1 MAVEQAKTGLLRRV
15 EELRRDLA
23 QRDTAVLAAQSG
35 AVLAVSRLALV
46 VWGTAVHITLPDF
59 VARSP
64 ATGQALDPLTQALLA
79 YYLHT
84 TDGAPIAGEWIAF
97 TELANGRFYTQAFQ
111 SYTGHKLAQVF
122 GNDVGWFE
130 ETAVALGGQAVA
142 FAGAAFQFQVLPRV
156 LLLVACWPG
165 DDDFLP
171 SYKVLFDARV
181 NHHLPTDAC
190 AIIGSMMTGRLLTAK
205 A

>member
-23 QRDTAVLAAQSG
+23 QRDTAVLAANSG
-35 AVLAVSRLALV
+35 AVLADSGLALA
-46 VWGTAVHITLPDF
+46 VWGTAVHISLPDF
-59 VARSP
+59 IARSP
-64 ATGQALDPLTQALLA
+64 TIGQALDPMTQALLA

-111 SYTGHKLAQVF
+111 SYTGLKLVQVF
-122 GNDVGWFE
+122 GNDVRWFE

-156 LLLVACWPG
+156 PLLVACWPG
-165 DDDFLP
+165 DDDFPP
-171 SYKVLFDARV
+171 SYKVLFDACV

>member
-23 QRDTAVLAAQSG
+23 QRDTAVLAAHSG
-35 AVLAVSRLALV
+35 AVLTDSGLALA
-46 VWGTAVHITLPDF
+46 VWGTAVHISLPNF
-59 VARSP
+59 IARSP
-64 ATGQALDPLTQALLA
+64 TTGQALDPMTQALLA

-84 TDGAPIAGEWIAF
+84 TDGVPAAGQWIAF

-130 ETAVALGGQAVA
+130 ETAVALGGTAVA
-142 FAGAAFQFQVLPRV
+142 FAGVAFQFQALPRV
-156 LLLVACWPG
+156 PLLVACWPG
-165 DDDFLP
+165 DDDFPP
-171 SYKVLFDARV
+171 SYKVLFDGRV